1 MISLLPVIC
10 ALGLLVSPGTA
21 HPSTINR
28 ALSRAQPAHNSIL
41 KTSGPVH
48 TNLTTGAGTA
58 SANASVDK
66 RGTKWGKYVSYS
78 GDKFMDESL
87 WDYWTKDDPTHGKV
101 K

>member
-1 MISLLPVIC
+1 MISLLPILC
-10 ALGLLVSPGTA
+10 ALGLMGSGAA
-21 HPSTINR
+21 HPATSFNKTITRGLSGHSSIVKTRGLGHGNST
-28 ALSRAQPAHNSIL
+28 AWPGAD
-41 KTSGPVH
+41 
-48 TNLTTGAGTA
+48 TT
-58 SANASVDK
+58 VDK